1 MDKLIWLSIL
11 PALMTIALAI
21 WSKKIIPSLLAGFVV
36 GCYLLRPTLMGG
48 FEAAAENV
56 VKLLSDQSNLQ
67 VLLFLY
73 LFSGLIFLMKRSG
86 GIQAFSHRIDK
97 WIKNERGV
105 FYTLWALIPFTFI
118 DCGFRI
124 VGAGS
129 ILDSVA
135 TKHKVSRERM
145 AFMLNNTASPIVELV
160 PIATTF
166 VGFNV
171 ANITQG
177 LKMANITDQSAYS
190 ILLHAIPLEFFSI
203 VVLLVTFLSIYF
215 GRRVESGA
223 KAEMDMNMKVDDPA
237 IEPRIVNL
245 LIPLI
250 AVISLS
256 VYFFWSLS
264 KVETGPSDMNKAML
278 VALIISISFT
288 SVLYF
293 LQKYDLKRMT
303 SDFIA
308 GANNIIPILI
318 ILTVA
323 WSLASVSQELG
334 LSTLIKQQLGGSMPA
349 WSIALSLFALAS
361 AVTYFIGAGWAA
373 SSLIMPFAIPL
384 ALSGGASIP
393 LCVAAVIT
401 GGTFGDV
408 SSPVAGMTNMASNVF
423 HADHSKYLKYAS
435 PYNFIAA
442 AISAVIFV
450 IAGILL

>member
-1 MDKLIWLSIL
+1 
-11 PALMTIALAI
+11 
-21 WSKKIIPSLLAGFVV
+21 
-36 GCYLLRPTLMGG
+36 
-48 FEAAAENV
+48 
-56 VKLLSDQSNLQ
+56 
-67 VLLFLY
+67 
-73 LFSGLIFLMKRSG
+73 
-86 GIQAFSHRIDK
+86 
-97 WIKNERGV
+97 
-105 FYTLWALIPFTFI
+105 
-118 DCGFRI
+118 
-124 VGAGS
+124 
-129 ILDSVA
+129 
-135 TKHKVSRERM
+135 
-145 AFMLNNTASPIVELV
+145 MLNNTASPIVELV

-203 VVLLVTFLSIYF
+203 VVLLITFLSIYF

-349 WSIALSLFALAS
+349 WSIALSLFALVHFEVSKCFSDDMRNYEARIQ
-361 AVTYFIGAGWAA
+361 FI
-373 SSLIMPFAIPL
+373 IRRHDIPG
-384 ALSGGASIP
+384 SGFRGRSGRP
-393 LCVAAVIT
+393 
-401 GGTFGDV
+401 
-408 SSPVAGMTNMASNVF
+408 
-423 HADHSKYLKYAS
+423 
-435 PYNFIAA
+435 
-442 AISAVIFV
+442 
-450 IAGILL
+450 